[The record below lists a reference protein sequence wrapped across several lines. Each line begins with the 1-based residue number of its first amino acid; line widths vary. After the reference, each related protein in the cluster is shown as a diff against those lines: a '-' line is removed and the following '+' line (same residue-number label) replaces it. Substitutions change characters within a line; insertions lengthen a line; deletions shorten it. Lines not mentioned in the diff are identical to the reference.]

1 MRAAGFSEA
10 ELDFADILDRRSA
23 AEEGRTERGGEAA

>member
-1 MRAAGFSEA
+1 MRAVGFLEA

-23 AEEGRTERGGEAA
+23 AEEGDADGGGEAA